1 MSINSMT
8 NRDTIEIR
16 RQIVASGSGEAKKT
30 WTTIARGTLPST
42 GVKCRMQANKPD
54 EALKYGCKADVRS
67 WRLYFGVSGDPKIDG
82 RDRVYLTDT
91 DGTLRE
97 CLVKS
102 PSFSFDSRQER
113 LWLCVVED
121 LGFAK

>member
-8 NRDTIEIR
+8 SRDTIEIR
-16 RQIVASGSGEAKKT
+16 RQVVSSGSGEAKKT
-30 WTTIARGTLPST
+30 WTTGARGALPSA
-42 GVKCRMQANKPD
+42 GVKCRMQANRPKD
-54 EALKYGCKADVRS
+54 ALEYGCRADVRS
-67 WRLYFGVSGDPKIDG
+67 WRLYFGESGDPKIDA

-91 DGTLRE
+91 DGVAHE

-102 PSFSFDSRQER
+102 PSFSFDSLQAR
-113 LWLCVVED
+113 LWLCVVES